1 MNMVKVEVSMSRRQC
16 SATERAVKEW
26 SRTLGNV
33 YKIAAKHGVAASTLY
48 RAIKS
53 AGGDRKK

>member
-1 MNMVKVEVSMSRRQC
+1 MARRQC

-33 YKIAAKHGVAASTLY
+33 YRIAARHGIAASTLY
-48 RAIKS
+48 RAIKP
-53 AGGDRKK
+53 AAGDRKK

>member
-1 MNMVKVEVSMSRRQC
+1 MSRRQC

-53 AGGDRKK
+53 ADTDKKK